1 MNYQFFN
8 NKNSLSMTKQLV
20 IKDATYVKDVLI
32 SMRTNSLIKKE
43 LEAVAKRKGMNLTD
57 YINAM
62 MIDNLKQE
70 GISITVNHQL

>member
-1 MNYQFFN
+1 
-8 NKNSLSMTKQLV
+8 MTKQLV

-32 SMRTNSLIKKE
+32 SMRTNSIIKKE

>member
-1 MNYQFFN
+1 
-8 NKNSLSMTKQLV
+8 MTKQLV

-32 SMRTNSLIKKE
+32 SMRTNSQIKKE

>member
-1 MNYQFFN
+1 
-8 NKNSLSMTKQLV
+8 MTKQLV

-32 SMRTNSLIKKE
+32 SMRTNSQIKKE

-62 MIDNLKQE
+62 MIEQLKQE
-70 GISITVNHQL
+70 GISVTVNHQL

>member
-1 MNYQFFN
+1 
-8 NKNSLSMTKQLV
+8 MTKQLV

>member
-1 MNYQFFN
+1 
-8 NKNSLSMTKQLV
+8 MTKQLV

-32 SMRTNSLIKKE
+32 SMRTNSQIKKE

-57 YINAM
+57 YINAI